1 MEHRNLII
9 IMSDQH
15 NRSMA
20 GCYGHDV
27 VKTPNIDR
35 LAARGVRFTD
45 CYTPSPV
52 CIPARAAF
60 ATGKYIHQIGYWD
73 NADPYDGAI
82 PSWHHLLRDAGHH
95 VASIGKLHFR
105 SNEEDYG
112 FSESIVPMHVIEG
125 KGDLMGLVRD
135 DLPVRGAA
143 HKMAT
148 MAGPGES
155 SYTLYDREIA
165 ARAQVWLREEAPKHA
180 DRPWVLYVSFVCPH
194 YPLTAP
200 PDHYYRYF
208 DDPDLPMPMFY
219 GQGERP
225 DHPFVRDYATAF
237 NFDDYFETENDIR
250 RAVAGYFGLCAF
262 MDEQAGHVIDA
273 VDASGL
279 SESTRIVYCSDHGDA
294 LGKRGLWGKSTM
306 YEETC
311 AVPLIVAGEGFEA
324 GKTVTEPCT
333 LLDLYPFI
341 IEGAGEGEAG
351 MVEPDHPGVSVARLA
366 NGETPERTVLSEY
379 HGMGSKTG
387 AFAIRHGRFKYVHYA
402 HYPPQ
407 LFDLEADPH
416 EANDLAGDP
425 AHAGTLKTC
434 EDRLRAMLDP
444 EAVDAKAKKRQ
455 AEQLE
460 KYGGREAVIARGDLG
475 FSPPPGIAAEF
486 N

>member
-1 MEHRNLII
+1 MKPQNLII

-15 NRSMA
+15 NRAMT
-20 GCYGHDV
+20 GCYGHDLV
-27 VKTPNIDR
+27 ATPNIDR
-35 LAARGVRFTD
+35 LAQRGVRFTD

-82 PSWHHLLRDAGHH
+82 PSWHHHLREAGHH
-95 VASIGKLHFR
+95 VASIGKLHFL
-105 SNEEDYG
+105 SDEEDYG

-143 HKMAT
+143 YKMAR

-155 SYTLYDREIA
+155 PYTQYDREIA
-165 ARAQVWLREEAPKHA
+165 ARAQIWLHEQAAKHT
-180 DRPWVLYVSFVCPH
+180 DKPWVLYISFVCPH

-208 DDPDLPMPMFY
+208 EDPELPMPMLY
-219 GQGERP
+219 GKDERP
-225 DHPFVRDYATAF
+225 DHPFITDYATAF
-237 NFDDYFETENDIR
+237 NFDDYFETEADIR
-250 RAVAGYFGLCAF
+250 RAVAGYFGLCSF

-273 VDASGL
+273 MAAAGL
-279 SESTRIVYCSDHGDA
+279 SDSTRVVYCSDHGDA

-311 AVPLIVAGEGFEA
+311 GVPLIVAGDGFEA
-324 GKTVTEPCT
+324 GKSVETPCS
-333 LLDLYPFI
+333 LVDLYPFI
-341 IEGAGEGEAG
+341 LECVGEGDAG
-351 MVEPDHPGVSVARLA
+351 FVEPDHPGICLQRLA
-366 NGETPERTVLSEY
+366 RDETPERTVLSEY

-387 AFAIRHGRFKYVHYA
+387 AFAIRHGRFKYIHYA
-402 HYPPQ
+402 QYPAQ

-416 EANDLAGDP
+416 EIDNLAGDA
-425 AHAGTLKTC
+425 AHRETLAAC
-434 EDRLRAMLDP
+434 ETKLRSMLDP
-444 EAVDAKAKKRQ
+444 EAIDAKAKKRQ
-455 AEQLE
+455 AAQLE
-460 KYGGREAVIARGDLG
+460 KHGGREAVIARGDLG
-475 FSPPPGIAAEF
+475 FSPPPGVSANFE
-486 N
+486 